1 MKTCY
6 IKYIFLAITLL
17 SGSYSYAGYMK
28 GVEKSDTY
36 KGPYRVAH
44 APQNLRQSKQRTFSP
59 GPGVSSIFSPRGYA
73 GAGYFGF
80 DQKRSSN
87 SMSRNWYKEL
97 GTGSL
102 ASHNA
107 KGKLD
112 WLYASL
118 GKRGGFSSGES
129 VLPWLID
136 HHPRNRN
143 VNVPEPSS
151 LALIGLGLIG
161 LGFCR
166 RKAND

>member
-1 MKTCY
+1 MH
-6 IKYIFLAITLL
+6 
-17 SGSYSYAGYMK
+17 

-59 GPGVSSIFSPRGYA
+59 GPGVSSIFSQRGYA
-73 GAGYFGF
+73 GSFGF

-97 GTGSL
+97 GAGSL
-102 ASHNA
+102 ASHNG

-112 WLYASL
+112 WLFASL

-129 VLPWLID
+129 VLPWLI
-136 HHPRNRN
+136 HHPSQDRNRN

-151 LALIGLGLIG
+151 LALIGLGLVG

-166 RKAND
+166 RKTKD